1 MRAAFATLALVV
13 ALAGSAHAATP
24 ALATPALSNTSTLAT
39 YLRRNFTAAGITK
52 PNELETRVQAGIVPS
67 AGSSDLTCTFHL
79 VGEGIA
85 AAVDVLSLD
94 PSSQATGLSSA
105 SISCT
110 GGSGDASF
118 QGGSALAQFTS
129 NFSGTYLLSAKHVLL
144 QQLDHFLQTCGGSS
158 KAWQSISSSLAEL
171 NSSLC
176 TVLQ

>member
-1 MRAAFATLALVV
+1 MRAAFATLALMV

-79 VGEGIA
+79 VGEGISS
-85 AAVDVLSLD
+85 AVDVLSLD

-129 NFSGTYLLSAKHVLL
+129 NFSGTFCSVQNMYFCNNFTTSYKPVVSPPKLDKAYQALLLK
-144 QQLDHFLQTCGGSS
+144 
-158 KAWQSISSSLAEL
+158 
-171 NSSLC
+171 
-176 TVLQ
+176 